1 MKQLVVLSGKGGTG
15 KTTVAAALAAVAC
28 REQVLVLADADVD
41 ASNLDLLLAPRVVE
55 RHAFMAGQ
63 VALVDPGQCDR
74 CGICA
79 DVCRFDAVVP
89 PPEGDGAC
97 YRIDASACEG
107 CAACMHQCPTE
118 AIGMEALQAGW
129 WFRSDTRYGRL
140 LHGRMLAGR
149 ENSGKL
155 VTLLRREAVDEARH
169 AGASVL
175 LVDGPP
181 GIACPAIAAMTGAD
195 LGLIV
200 TEPTVAG
207 VHDLERVLGV
217 AAHFGVPSVV
227 LINKAD
233 LHVEHVAAI
242 EDLCRSRG
250 ADVVGRLPYDGVVT
264 EAMVQGVPV
273 TEYRDGLLSRALRD
287 TWLRL
292 RDRLAGAPGP

>member
-1 MKQLVVLSGKGGTG
+1 
-15 KTTVAAALAAVAC
+15 
-28 REQVLVLADADVD
+28 
-41 ASNLDLLLAPRVVE
+41 
-55 RHAFMAGQ
+55 MAGQ
-63 VALVDPGQCDR
+63 VAFVEPGECDR

-79 DVCRFDAVVP
+79 ETCRFDAVVA
-89 PPEGDGAC
+89 PPEGDGA

-107 CAACMHQCPTE
+107 CAACMHQCPTG
-118 AIGMEALQAGW
+118 AIRVKALRAGS
-129 WFRSDTRYGRL
+129 WFRSDTRFGRL

-155 VTLLRREAVDEARH
+155 VTLLRREAVEEAQN
-169 AGASVL
+169 AGASFL

-195 LGLIV
+195 LSLVV

-227 LINKAD
+227 LINKVD
-233 LHVEHVAAI
+233 LCAEHVAAI
-242 EDLCRSRG
+242 EDLCRARG
-250 ADVVGRLPYDGVVT
+250 AEVVGRLPYDGVVT

-273 TEYRDGLLSRALRD
+273 TEYRDGAFSRALHD

-292 RDRLAGAPGP
+292 RDRLADAAGPAGGGP